1 MADPDIARYYE
12 LSDEHRRLTNAFGQ
26 LEFLRTMEL
35 LLRYLPPAP
44 ARVLD
49 IGGGTGPY
57 SEQLGQR
64 GYETHLLDFMQK
76 HVEVARARAGI
87 ASAVAGDARKLHWPD
102 KFAETVLLM
111 GPLYHLTEVNDRR
124 AALREARRV
133 LKPGGLLAAAA
144 ISRFASL
151 IDGLAR
157 GLIFDPRFQPILLRD
172 LDSGDHFNT
181 TGEIE
186 FFTTAHFHLPDALV
200 EEVQEAG
207 FADAEVFAVEGPLFC
222 TDLETLWTD
231 HEKREFLLSVLR
243 KVERQP
249 SILGV
254 SPHLL
259 VFARACEA
267 RRT

>member
-1 MADPDIARYYE
+1 MSARMADPDIARYYE
-12 LSDEHRRLTNAFGQ
+12 LSDEHRRLRNAFGQ
-26 LEFLRTMEL
+26 LEFQRSMEL
-35 LLRYLPPAP
+35 LLRYLPPPP

-64 GYETHLLDFMQK
+64 GYETYLLDFMEK
-76 HVEVARARAGI
+76 HVEVARTRAGI
-87 ASAVAGDARKLHWPD
+87 TSAVAGDARKLHWPD
-102 KFAETVLLM
+102 KFAEAVLLM
-111 GPLYHLTEVNDRR
+111 GPLYHLTELKDRL

-157 GLIFDPRFQPILLRD
+157 GFIFDPRFQPILLHD
-172 LDSGDHFNT
+172 LDSGNHFNAT
-181 TGEIE
+181 DEIE
-186 FFTTAHFHLPDALV
+186 FFTTAHFHLPDEIV
-200 EEVQEAG
+200 GEIREAG
-207 FADAEVFAVEGPLFC
+207 FEDAQVFAVEGPLFC
-222 TDLETLWTD
+222 TDLEKIWSD
-231 HEKREFLLSVLR
+231 NEKREFMLSVLR

-259 VFARACEA
+259 VFARAV
-267 RRT
+267 